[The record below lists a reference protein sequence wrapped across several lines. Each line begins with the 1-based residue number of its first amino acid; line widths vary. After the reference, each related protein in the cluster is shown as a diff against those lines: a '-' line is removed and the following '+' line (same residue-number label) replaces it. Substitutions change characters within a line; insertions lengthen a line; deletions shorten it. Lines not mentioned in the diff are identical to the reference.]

1 MWKRYKVRLVYQTD
15 SNAESKEASYGREE
29 RDPSLTGLTA
39 ELKDGGGVKIYLFFE
54 IRLG

>member
-1 MWKRYKVRLVYQTD
+1 MWKRYKVRLDYQTD
-15 SNAESKEASYGREE
+15 SNAESKEASYGGEE

-39 ELKDGGGVKIYLFFE
+39 ELKDGGCVKVNLFCE